1 MRAHGGFWAGA
12 GISLGL
18 LVALVGWA
26 AAAETI
32 DMEGLN
38 LLQTHARVLN
48 AIDPPFL
55 RIACTPPGGPTPDE
69 RFCVN
74 DQPLFDPSKLMVRC
88 PLGGCV
94 VQIDLCLDY
103 TLDGDGAIGVAFFRV
118 AGAVPVPGP
127 DAPVATLPSDATDT
141 HHNRTCVTQFA
152 AGLARG
158 PHAVVVGAG
167 VDNNF
172 SGAAV
177 GITVRSA
184 TAVIRVYR

>member
-1 MRAHGGFWAGA
+1 MHLDENGPAIRDRAGHVPAGEQA
-12 GISLGL
+12 ILDVQLSVANRHRRLGW
-18 LVALVGWA
+18 LVAGENEMVNGVQFASGMTLKRKRHSKQQVGDA
-26 AAAETI
+26 ARAQ
-32 DMEGLN
+32 G
-38 LLQTHARVLN
+38 
-48 AIDPPFL
+48 FL
-55 RIACTPPGGPTPDE
+55 
-69 RFCVN
+69 
-74 DQPLFDPSKLMVRC
+74 
-88 PLGGCV
+88 
-94 VQIDLCLDY
+94 
-103 TLDGDGAIGVAFFRV
+103 
-118 AGAVPVPGP
+118 AVPVPGP